1 VKKQR
6 IESVAE
12 AALVHAKQ
20 LGADQAAVTVSS
32 GKGFSVKA
40 QNRSIETVEHYEDQ
54 AFSITV
60 FVKKSMGSATTNNL
74 SKDSLLETTP
84 LGA

>member
-1 VKKQR
+1 MKKQR
-6 IESVAE
+6 IESEAE
-12 AALVHAKQ
+12 AALVHVKQ

-40 QNRSIETVEHYEDQ
+40 QNRSIETVAHYEDQ

-60 FVKKSMGSATTNNL
+60 FVKKYAGRVDEKKFLNKSTVFIA
-74 SKDSLLETTP
+74 KFHI
-84 LGA
+84 